1 MVNLHRHEVVKI
13 KTEQRGQFSR
23 RIQYKVKGTDFEF
36 LKIGSSMFAK
46 KTEYDNYLI
55 ANSNFTDFLNF
66 SR

>member
-1 MVNLHRHEVVKI
+1 
-13 KTEQRGQFSR
+13 
-23 RIQYKVKGTDFEF
+23 VKGTDFEF

-46 KTEYDNYLI
+46 KPEYDKYLI